1 MNGSPMKITLAVDGS
16 EHSWAAVKLLQDLPV
31 CRTPKEVVDKPASI
45 ITVVTVLIPR
55 NASDYASRMEL
66 LGKTQAALREK
77 SSCVETELLVGY
89 PAEKLVEYVEKHKP
103 DLIVLGAK
111 GLRATLG
118 ILLGGVAQQLVEYAS
133 CPLLIVRSPYDG
145 LKRILAVVDGSKSS
159 IYAVEFLGKFPLPSG
174 IKITVAHVL
183 PPVYLPGYP
192 IPFYNPSTEAF
203 LPPPQMMEKEMT
215 TRQEEEE
222 ELEGKELLCKM
233 KNLLK
238 SCGKHCSTVLLRGD
252 AASEI
257 IEYAQLHEI
266 DLIVSGSR
274 GLSQMRGWLLGSV
287 SRKLV
292 HYAHCSTLVVKTP
305 DQQS

>member
-31 CRTPKEVVDKPASI
+31 CRSPGQTPDKPASI

-55 NASDYASRMEL
+55 NASDYASRMDL
-66 LGKTQAALREK
+66 LEKTQAALKEK
-77 SSCVETELLVGY
+77 NACVESELLVGY
-89 PAEKLVEYVEKHKP
+89 PAEKLVEYIEMHKP
-103 DLIVLGAK
+103 ALIVLGAK

-133 CPLLIVRSPYDG
+133 CPLLIVRPPYVG
-145 LKRILAVVDGSKSS
+145 LRRILSVVDGSQSS
-159 IYAVEFLGKFPLPSG
+159 INAVEFLGNFPMPSG
-174 IKITVAHVL
+174 TKITVAHVL

-192 IPFYNPSTEAF
+192 IPLYNPSTEAF
-203 LPPPQMMEKEMT
+203 LPPPQLIEMGMT
-215 TRQEEEE
+215 ARQEEEE
-222 ELEGKELLCKM
+222 ELEGKELLGKM
-233 KNLLK
+233 KHLLE
-238 SCGKHCSTVLLRGD
+238 SCGKQCGTVLLRGD

-257 IEYAQLHEI
+257 IDYARLHEV

-305 DQQS
+305 E